1 MKTGIIITVAIILL
15 GIGAVGFTL
24 AGNMFDIT
32 SPEDDDQIHNETMK
46 ISETPFLTSTKTAA
60 PATPTSI
67 PTPKSTD
74 SPTTVSTFTAT
85 ATKTRTPTTTSVS
98 GGGFDEFLSTVIGEA
113 EVDAE
118 IPVHLR
124 GMTAVEGDVVIIAM
138 NLTAG
143 SEDDLRRG
151 REVNTL
157 ITSGFAQAVYHHDNG
172 RIGGNIPKKLRI
184 AEVNNTRSPPK
195 TLYVN
200 TSLTRDYYLNKISA
214 PKFTNTYWNTER
226 NMTNEEEEFISG
238 LDKSAENVTLYNE
251 SAK

>member
-1 MKTGIIITVAIILL
+1 MKTVKIIIVAIILV
-15 GIGAVGFTL
+15 GVAAVGFTL
-24 AGNMFDIT
+24 AGNIFDIT
-32 SPEDDDQIHNETMK
+32 SPEDDEQIHNETVQ
-46 ISETPFLTSTKTAA
+46 ISETPFSTSTKTAV
-60 PATPTSI
+60 PATPTLIS
-67 PTPKSTD
+67 TPKSTD
-74 SPTTVSTFTAT
+74 SPTTVSPFTAT
-85 ATKTRTPTTTSVS
+85 ATKTRTPTPTSVS
-98 GGGFDEFLSTVIGEA
+98 DGGFDEFLSTVIGEA

-138 NLTAG
+138 NLTAV
-143 SEDDLRRG
+143 SEDDLRRV

-172 RIGGNIPKKLRI
+172 RVGGKLPKKLRI

-214 PKFTNTYWNTER
+214 PKFTNTYWETER
-226 NMTNEEEEFISG
+226 NMTNEEKEFIRS